1 MLMQGMAFLCDYL
14 LDTDDISL
22 SDCVDRRLSKSA
34 TYYDGKNDQDGNGQ
48 YYDKCCYIRAM
59 IGGTF
64 FYGCSGLNRNETMD
78 IVEAIKLHE
87 KQMSQSFKLIDFLKE
102 GQDVK
107 IYSLNCKASFIKFFA
122 SVFMLFFLLF

>member
-22 SDCVDRRLSKSA
+22 SDCVDRRLSYRAS
-34 TYYDGKNDQDGNGQ
+34 TYGDNDQESDGK

-59 IGGTF
+59 IGGTV

-107 IYSLNCKASFIKFFA
+107 IYSLNCKASFIKFLA